1 MHKDASNMLTLTH
14 CVYRQP
20 DYFNVNML
28 ICRFSTSARRTVG
41 EIRSYVPRE
50 QCSTRPRV
58 TATGGTTSSADEQKQ
73 AAS

>member
-1 MHKDASNMLTLTH
+1 MHKDACNLLALTH
-14 CVYRQP
+14 CVYRHP
-20 DYFNVNML
+20 NYFNDML

-50 QCSTRPRV
+50 LSSTRPRV
-58 TATGGTTSSADEQKQ
+58 TATGGTTSSVEKKQ